1 MANIFLNLSGKVEKP
16 VVDTLHI
23 LKKVADSLG
32 ITFFVV
38 GASARD
44 FILKHQ
50 YGIEPRRK
58 TGDMDLGAEVV
69 TWEQFKMLFESLIS
83 TGQFSPTPERQRLR
97 CGTVLVDILPFG
109 PITDEDKK
117 ISWPPEHEII
127 MSMVG
132 FEEAYEHSITVRVSS
147 DPDLDIKLATL
158 PGLAIMK
165 LISWKEKYPDRKR
178 DAEDLLLIINKYE
191 EAGNFE
197 RLYEEDLPLL
207 QEEGFDTT
215 SAAARLLGRD
225 MAKISDSKTLLIVK
239 EILDDETKE
248 MSQYKLI
255 SDMMREAG
263 MSDARFDQ
271 ILVQLTKLR
280 QGVIE
285 VTGEKRKPRNN
296 WCRRSE
302 SNRHGV

>member
-1 MANIFLNLSGKVEKP
+1 MTNIFLNLSGKIEKP

-23 LKKVADSLG
+23 LKKVADSLR
-32 ITFFVV
+32 ISFFVV

-58 TGDMDLGAEVV
+58 TGDIDLGVEVAN
-69 TWEQFKMLFESLIS
+69 WEQFEALFGSLIS
-83 TGQFSPTPERQRLR
+83 TGQFSLTSERHRLR
-97 CGTVLVDILPFG
+97 CGTVLIDILPFG

-117 ISWPPEHEII
+117 ISWPPEHEIM

-132 FEEAYEHSITVRVSS
+132 FEEAYGHSITVRVTS

-165 LISWKEKYPDRKR
+165 LVSWKEKYPDRKR
-178 DAEDLLLIINKYE
+178 DAEDLLLIMNKYE
-191 EAGNFE
+191 EAGNSE

-215 SAAARLLGRD
+215 LAGARLLGRD
-225 MAKISDSKTLLIVK
+225 MAKISDSKTFLIVK
-239 EILDDETKE
+239 EILEDETKE

-263 MSDARFDQ
+263 MSETRFDE
-271 ILVQLTKLR
+271 ILLQLEKLR
-280 QGVIE
+280 LGFIE
-285 VTGEKRKPRNN
+285 IGKKTFA
-296 WCRRSE
+296 
-302 SNRHGV
+302 